1 MNCCWCI
8 TLSVAA
14 ADVDTTVDVDADT
27 EWCWVN
33 VIGLCVVLLRLNL
46 ETWWQSIYAKGH
58 RHYRNVYVCLCP
70 SAHTYC
76 LDGSAPDYFSIC
88 AAKPQ
93 KTKYY

>member
-1 MNCCWCI
+1 MLVLQLYFDNNC
-8 TLSVAA
+8 
-14 ADVDTTVDVDADT
+14 DDDDDNVDADADT

-58 RHYRNVYVCLCP
+58 RHCRNVYVCRV

-76 LDGSAPDYFSIC
+76 LDGSAPDYVSIC
-88 AAKPQ
+88 AASPQ
-93 KTKYY
+93 NTKYY